1 MLGEFNREQ
10 EKFKAENR
18 DKKRDAS
25 VAPWVGYNEE
35 DEMKKQ
41 ILALSGVNFISL
53 YIKWMWIFSMIILNI
68 WPAFKNYNWLHIHV
82 AVWMSRNFLFTALVR
97 LYSAPL
103 SSAHEA
109 EICLSSCLR
118 HTQPLNITHFH
129 VVVVRWLGGYFIGRS
144 ILQIIN

>member
-53 YIKWMWIFSMIILNI
+53 YIK
-68 WPAFKNYNWLHIHV
+68 
-82 AVWMSRNFLFTALVR
+82 
-97 LYSAPL
+97 
-103 SSAHEA
+103 
-109 EICLSSCLR
+109 
-118 HTQPLNITHFH
+118 
-129 VVVVRWLGGYFIGRS
+129 
-144 ILQIIN
+144 